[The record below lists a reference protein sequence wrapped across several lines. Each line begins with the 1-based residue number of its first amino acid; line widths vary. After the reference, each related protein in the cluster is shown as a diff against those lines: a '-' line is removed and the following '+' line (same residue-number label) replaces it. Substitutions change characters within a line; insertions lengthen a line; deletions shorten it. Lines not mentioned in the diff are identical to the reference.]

1 MLLNGRNQ
9 HKVVKKFL
17 KIFESLKNRGK
28 KGIGKMLTSLAIR
41 KMNIKT
47 TMRLHSMPIRMAK
60 VKNCNTNVRDKRRSR
75 ITDTVLAG
83 MLSAQSQLGPVWPL

>member
-1 MLLNGRNQ
+1 MLNFP
-9 HKVVKKFL
+9 V
-17 KIFESLKNRGK
+17 
-28 KGIGKMLTSLAIR
+28 IR

-83 MLSAQSQLGPVWPL
+83 MG